1 MPGAP
6 GEPVMTAAQNR
17 GVNPTPLLA
26 RLAGLLTARRLLTH
40 AGLLAVC
47 VWSLYAFNLATPGL
61 RDRAGHIK
69 GADFVQFYV
78 GGYLARTGRLWDLY
92 DLPAF
97 AAWQHAL
104 VPASAGGYLA
114 AFYGPQV
121 YLAFW
126 PLARLSYGWAVVAW
140 ALLNCAL
147 YLACCYA
154 LWRCCPKLRP
164 HAGTVFL
171 LAIAF
176 PGFFNL
182 IAFGQTSG
190 PALALFTLAFL
201 ALRSRRNYLAGLA
214 IGCLMYKPQL
224 GLAAAVVFV
233 LAAEWRIVAGAIA
246 GAVAQLAFA
255 WTWFGAAA
263 MKPYFGVLLTRQ
275 PWAFIE
281 PKLYE
286 MQSLRGFWFLLL
298 PWQGLAGI
306 LYALTAIAVLGV
318 ALVCWRSRAPLPLR
332 YSALLL
338 ATVLAPPHCLI
349 YDLVILAPALLLLA
363 NWALEHKEAGAG
375 PALRVF
381 LYAAYALPLLEP
393 LAKFS
398 HVQLSVL
405 GFGVL
410 QWLVWRAVRGDQARG
425 WELSQPAGV

>member
-1 MPGAP
+1 
-6 GEPVMTAAQNR
+6 
-17 GVNPTPLLA
+17 
-26 RLAGLLTARRLLTH
+26 
-40 AGLLAVC
+40 
-47 VWSLYAFNLATPGL
+47 
-61 RDRAGHIK
+61 
-69 GADFVQFYV
+69 
-78 GGYLARTGRLWDLY
+78 WDLY

-126 PLARLSYGWAVVAW
+126 PLARLSYGWAVIAW
-140 ALLNCAL
+140 ALLNCAV

-154 LWRCCPKLRP
+154 VWRCCPRLQP

-201 ALRSRRNYLAGLA
+201 ALRSQRMFLAGLA
-214 IGCLMYKPQL
+214 IGLLIYKPQL
-224 GLAAAVVFV
+224 GLAAAVVFLV
-233 LAAEWRIVAGAIA
+233 AAEWKVVAGAIA
-246 GAVAQLAFA
+246 GAAAQIAFA
-255 WTWFGAAA
+255 WAWFGTTA
-263 MKPYFGVLLTRQ
+263 MRQYFGIWLT
-275 PWAFIE
+275 PHPLAFIE

-286 MQSLRGFWFLLL
+286 MESLRGFWLLLL
-298 PWQGLAGI
+298 PWQNLAGV
-306 LYALTAIAVLGV
+306 LYVITAIAALAV
-318 ALVCWRSRAPLPLR
+318 AWVSWRSRGPLPLR

-349 YDLVILAPALLLLA
+349 YDLVILAPAFLLTA
-363 NWALEHKEAGAG
+363 NWVLEHEEASAG
-375 PALRVF
+375 PALGVF

-393 LAKFS
+393 LAKLS
-398 HVQLSVL
+398 HIQLSVL
-405 GFGVL
+405 GFVAL
-410 QWLVWRAVRGDQARG
+410 EWLVWRALSDDQAGGRHR
-425 WELSQPAGV
+425 LQTAGASG